1 MKKVQVYEFV
11 KIHEIKFLLL
21 LLYCKTKSLNCK
33 CVCYRNFY
41 ATLFLATK
49 TSPPVTM
56 SNKLSGEYIGNIDQ
70 GGAAD
75 LCGLMEDDLVL
86 AVNGKALIGMDHT
99 DAVNL
104 VKSVPNNVV
113 FLVVGPTAKEYVSRS
128 DVDSF
133 YIIFCIKKA
142 K

>member
-1 MKKVQVYEFV
+1 
-11 KIHEIKFLLL
+11 
-21 LLYCKTKSLNCK
+21 
-33 CVCYRNFY
+33 
-41 ATLFLATK
+41 
-49 TSPPVTM
+49 M

-133 YIIFCIKKA
+133 YKIFCIKKA